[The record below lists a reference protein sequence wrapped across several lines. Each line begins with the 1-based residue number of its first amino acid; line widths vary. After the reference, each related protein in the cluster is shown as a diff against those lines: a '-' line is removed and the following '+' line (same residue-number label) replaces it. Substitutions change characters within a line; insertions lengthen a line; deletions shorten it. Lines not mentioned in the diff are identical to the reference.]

1 MPEIAVRYRFDDGC
15 IYDSRDPVIAQYMEG
30 GCYALAIAH
39 HRLLRWPPIVMGS
52 ATAFE
57 HALVVHPT
65 GQLVDICGAH
75 DADELAH
82 AWGGTEY
89 TRLTEDA
96 LWSALPLPRRCA
108 TLGGLAEAKTVIETY
123 LRPRFPDLY
132 RR

>member
-1 MPEIAVRYRFDDGC
+1 MVEIAPRYVFDHGC
-15 IYDSRDPVIAQYMEG
+15 IYDIRDPVIARYMEG

-39 HRLLRWPPIVMGS
+39 HRITRWPLIVMGS

-57 HALVVHPT
+57 HALVVHPS
-65 GQLVDICGAH
+65 GRLVDICGAH
-75 DADELAH
+75 DADELAR

-108 TLGGLAEAKTVIETY
+108 TLGGLAEAKNVIAQY
-123 LRPRFPDLY
+123 LNRRFPEIY
-132 RR
+132 A